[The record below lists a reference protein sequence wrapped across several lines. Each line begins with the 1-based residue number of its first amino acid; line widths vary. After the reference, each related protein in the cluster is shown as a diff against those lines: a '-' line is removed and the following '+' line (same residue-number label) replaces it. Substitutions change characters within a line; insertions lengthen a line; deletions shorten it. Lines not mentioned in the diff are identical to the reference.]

1 MDANPTK
8 SGVGFCFDVH
18 IGQYSTF
25 SCGQVELVTEKAYNK
40 QSATVRN
47 AYRAGHELVLQFGGS
62 LPDVCVA
69 CGSPAWG
76 NVEKKEFPT
85 TPLWWLLPTPFDII
99 GLIFG
104 TRYVFDFPF
113 CSNCSP
119 ELFQLKPTRLD
130 SHLAVFVGAS
140 GRLLELLPSL
150 PPDVAAEKNS
160 TWLQRKFR

>member
-1 MDANPTK
+1 
-8 SGVGFCFDVH
+8 
-18 IGQYSTF
+18 
-25 SCGQVELVTEKAYNK
+25 VTEKAYSE

-47 AYRAGHELVLQFGGS
+47 AYCAGHELVLQLACS

-76 NVEKKEFPT
+76 NVEKKEFPA
-85 TPLWWLLPTPFDII
+85 TPLGWLLPAPFDII

-113 CSNCSP
+113 CSNCAP

-140 GRLLELLPSL
+140 GRFLELLPPL
-150 PPDVAAEKNS
+150 PPDVAAEMNS
-160 TWLQRKFR
+160 TSLQRKFRWLHS

>member
-1 MDANPTK
+1 M
-8 SGVGFCFDVH
+8 
-18 IGQYSTF
+18 GQ
-25 SCGQVELVTEKAYNK
+25 C
-40 QSATVRN
+40 R
-47 AYRAGHELVLQFGGS
+47 
-62 LPDVCVA
+62 
-69 CGSPAWG
+69 
-76 NVEKKEFPT
+76 KKEFPT

-113 CSNCSP
+113 CSNYSP